1 MGGPRAVGIDVGGTK
16 CLGVALDGS
25 GSVVA
30 EHRVA
35 TPDGA
40 EAVLDA
46 VAGVA
51 TALGCAPGWTMGLGM
66 PGLVDAQGSLAFAAN
81 LPGVFDLP
89 VRAAL
94 ERRLAGVAVTVDN
107 DANCAA
113 WAEHRLGAARGSSH
127 VVMATLGTGIGGG
140 VVSDGRLVRGA
151 HGFGGEIG
159 HMVVDPA
166 GPVCPCGQRG
176 CWERFASGDALG
188 RMGREAAAG
197 GGAFRVLELAG
208 GDPPAVRGEHVTR
221 AAAEADGDALELL
234 GQFAWWLALGLANL
248 ANLLDPE
255 RFVIGGGLVEAG
267 ELLLAPARD
276 AFGGLLQ
283 GSGHRPPPPIVGAVM
298 GEYAGAVG
306 AALLG
311 AGSP

>member
-1 MGGPRAVGIDVGGTK
+1 MGRSGAIGIDVGGTK
-16 CLGVALDGS
+16 CLGVALDDS

-40 EAVLDA
+40 EPVLEA
-46 VAGVA
+46 IAGVA
-51 TALGCAPGWTMGLGM
+51 MALGCGPGDTVGLGM
-66 PGLVDAQGSLAFAAN
+66 PGLVDAAGALAFAAN

-94 ERRLAGVAVTVDN
+94 ERRLPGVRVTVDN

-113 WAEHRLGAARGSSH
+113 WAEHRLGAAKGSAH
-127 VVMATLGTGIGGG
+127 VVLATLGTGIGGG
-140 VVSDGRLVRGA
+140 VITEGRLVRGA

-159 HMVVDPA
+159 HMVVDPH

-188 RMGREAAAG
+188 RMGREAASAG
-197 GGAFRVLELAG
+197 GAAALVELAS
-208 GDPPAVRGEHVTR
+208 GDPQAVRGEHVT
-221 AAAEADGDALELL
+221 AAAAAGDGDALELA
-234 GQFAWWLALGLANL
+234 GHFAWWLALGLANL
-248 ANLLDPE
+248 ANLLDPA

-267 ELLLAPARD
+267 DLLLAPARD
-276 AFGGLLQ
+276 AFSQLLQ
-283 GSGHRPPPPIVGAVM
+283 GSGHRPEVPIVPAVM
-298 GEYAGAVG
+298 GEHAGAVG

-311 AGSP
+311 TANP